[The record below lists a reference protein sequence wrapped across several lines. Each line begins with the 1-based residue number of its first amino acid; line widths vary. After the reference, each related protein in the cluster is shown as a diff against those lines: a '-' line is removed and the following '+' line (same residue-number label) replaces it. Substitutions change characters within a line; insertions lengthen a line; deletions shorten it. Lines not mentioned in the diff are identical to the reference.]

1 MRPDGRAAG
10 ELRPITFT
18 RRYTDTP
25 AGSVLVTWG
34 RTIVFCT
41 VAVESGVPPWLA
53 GQGQGWATGEYAM
66 LPASTKSRKPRES
79 TRGKQDSRNVEIS
92 RLIGRSLRS
101 VLDLKAFG
109 ERTLWADC
117 DVLQADGGT
126 RTAAISGAYVAL
138 FDALKSLQSEK
149 ELRRWPIR
157 TPLAA
162 VSVGIFGGE
171 PLLDLCYR
179 EDSGAEVDMN
189 VVMTGDGRYI
199 EVQGTGEKRPF
210 SAAEHEAL
218 LSLAN
223 TGVTEVIRL
232 QEAALA
238 APAEGA

>member
-1 MRPDGRAAG
+1 
-10 ELRPITFT
+10 
-18 RRYTDTP
+18 
-25 AGSVLVTWG
+25 
-34 RTIVFCT
+34 
-41 VAVESGVPPWLA
+41 
-53 GQGQGWATGEYAM
+53 
-66 LPASTKSRKPRES
+66 
-79 TRGKQDSRNVEIS
+79 VEIS

-126 RTAAISGAYVAL
+126 RTAAISGSYVAL
-138 FDALKSLQSEK
+138 FDALKSLEKEK

-162 VSVGIFGGE
+162 VSVGIFAGE

-210 SAAEHEAL
+210 SAGEHDAL
-218 LSLAN
+218 LSLAGA
-223 TGVTEVIRL
+223 GVTEVIRR

-238 APAEGA
+238 SSPEQA